1 MRVLIV
7 GADRLGRAL
16 ATELLRSGHDVRV
29 LDARRELLGR
39 LPHDFEGRMV
49 HGSPLEQSTLSGA
62 ADGCDAVGCV
72 TADDNLNAVVALAAR
87 RELRVP
93 LALAVVSNPA
103 RADALSGLGATVVCP
118 TTRTAHALHLALIRS
133 GVDTDVILGAD
144 LGIYRVEIA
153 PRLAGRS
160 IRELGPMEV
169 LFAVAVVRGPQVL
182 LAVPNLRLETG
193 DVLHVAATR
202 RDRASELARP

>member
-1 MRVLIV
+1 MRLLIV
-7 GADRLGRAL
+7 GADRLGRTL
-16 ATELLRSGHDVRV
+16 ATELLRSGHDVHV
-29 LDARRELLGR
+29 LDARSDLLRR
-39 LPHDFEGRMV
+39 LPHDFEGRVV

-62 ADGCDAVGCV
+62 ADGCDAIGCV

-87 RELRVP
+87 RELHVP
-93 LALAVVSNPA
+93 LAIAVVANPA

-133 GVDTDVILGAD
+133 GVETEVILGAD
-144 LGIYRVEIA
+144 LGVYRVEIA

-160 IRELGPMEV
+160 ISELGPVEE
-169 LFAVAVVRGPQVL
+169 LIAVAVERRSEVL
-182 LAVPNLRLETG
+182 LAVPDLVLQDG

-202 RDRASELARP
+202 RERASELARP